1 MSLKR
6 VIIIHMERSTCL
18 HYFYISNRSAILLIL
33 INKYQPS
40 NVKSLD
46 SKTTFGSSELRFVV
60 DRNCLCS
67 KLSMNT
73 WSTLLAFQISF
84 WPISGSSF
92 CTTFC
97 TTFSP
102 VRLSFSLAV
111 CTAWSSWSKQ
121 WAPLFFH
128 CFEILLNTWA
138 LTELPEQSCK
148 LSV

>member
-1 MSLKR
+1 MNLKR

-73 WSTLLAFQISF
+73 WSTLWLFKSR
-84 WPISGSSF
+84 SGQF
-92 CTTFC
+92 
-97 TTFSP
+97 P
-102 VRLSFSLAV
+102 V
-111 CTAWSSWSKQ
+111 
-121 WAPLFFH
+121 H
-128 CFEILLNTWA
+128 
-138 LTELPEQSCK
+138 
-148 LSV
+148 LSVLHSLHSLQFACLFHLLCAPPDQVGQNNEHLCSFTVSRFC